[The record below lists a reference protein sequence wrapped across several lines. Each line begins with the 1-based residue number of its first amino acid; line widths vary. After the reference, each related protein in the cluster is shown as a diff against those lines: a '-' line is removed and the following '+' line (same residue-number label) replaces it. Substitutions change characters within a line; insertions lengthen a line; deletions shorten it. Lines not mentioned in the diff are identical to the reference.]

1 MDKSLVPAPQN
12 CGDALFAELVHEHR
26 KRLFRFVR
34 KHIGNS
40 EDAEDLMQ
48 QAFLEAVRSYEA
60 YRGEAA
66 LSTWLYGIAM
76 NLVRNYLSRS
86 PHRKFQ
92 FEDDASLDEQTST
105 ELDPQQ
111 ALLQQEALC
120 ALQRGLDELPDEMRG
135 VLLLVSLEELS
146 YEEAAVMLSIPIGTV
161 RSRVSRARE
170 RLSEKLGAAGIDL
183 GF

>member
-1 MDKSLVPAPQN
+1 
-12 CGDALFAELVHEHR
+12 
-26 KRLFRFVR
+26 
-34 KHIGNS
+34 
-40 EDAEDLMQ
+40 
-48 QAFLEAVRSYEA
+48 
-60 YRGEAA
+60 
-66 LSTWLYGIAM
+66 M

>member
-26 KRLFRFVR
+26 KRLFRFIR

-92 FEDDASLDEQTST
+92 FEDDASLDEQT
-105 ELDPQQ
+105 
-111 ALLQQEALC
+111 
-120 ALQRGLDELPDEMRG
+120 
-135 VLLLVSLEELS
+135 VN
-146 YEEAAVMLSIPIGTV
+146 AAVEQCLYIGF
-161 RSRVSRARE
+161 
-170 RLSEKLGAAGIDL
+170 L
-183 GF
+183 